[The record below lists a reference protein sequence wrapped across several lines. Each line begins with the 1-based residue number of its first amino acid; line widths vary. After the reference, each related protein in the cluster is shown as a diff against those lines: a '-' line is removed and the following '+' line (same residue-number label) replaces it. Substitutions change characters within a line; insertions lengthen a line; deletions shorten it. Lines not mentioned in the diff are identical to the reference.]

1 SNQLD
6 ADAGAQWDDGRH
18 RRARRRRPQLAYE
31 SISGSD
37 ASDSSHEETDDRVAR
52 PPRASSMRSQ
62 RMRSI
67 AAMSKLQHD
76 AATTIQRLARQA
88 QDLLDVF
95 LLQEVASIVPTCLL
109 DVLRETCMQEAETTK
124 RRQDLAT
131 SLAGGVLSS
140 LIDECI
146 HDVFHDV
153 LQAMVKSYFAQK
165 IDLSRAATPPALA
178 VAADILDDWTKEL
191 VADLL
196 PEALAELASEYT
208 ARQQH
213 EVVWESLVH
222 DQLRSIASDA
232 IVEATPDS
240 TISRPNSP
248 SSTNPVSTH

>member
-1 SNQLD
+1 
-6 ADAGAQWDDGRH
+6 
-18 RRARRRRPQLAYE
+18 
-31 SISGSD
+31 
-37 ASDSSHEETDDRVAR
+37 
-52 PPRASSMRSQ
+52 M
-62 RMRSI
+62 
-67 AAMSKLQHD
+67 
-76 AATTIQRLARQA
+76 
-88 QDLLDVF
+88 
-95 LLQEVASIVPTCLL
+95 
-109 DVLRETCMQEAETTK
+109 
-124 RRQDLAT
+124 
-131 SLAGGVLSS
+131 LSS

-196 PEALAELASEYT
+196 PEGTKSVNAVFIKPRSAHSSRAGAALAELASEYT